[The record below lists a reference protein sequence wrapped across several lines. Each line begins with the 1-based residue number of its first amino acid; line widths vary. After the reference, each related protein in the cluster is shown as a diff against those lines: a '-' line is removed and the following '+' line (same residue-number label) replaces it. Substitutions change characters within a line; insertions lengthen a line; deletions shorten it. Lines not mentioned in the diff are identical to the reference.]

1 MFLAHCRTCGA
12 TFCDRC
18 EEAAAKLEQTVSLD
32 SGGVM
37 MFVPVCA
44 NCRSTEV
51 DHDGE

>member
-1 MFLAHCRTCGA
+1 MFLSRCRTCGT

-18 EEAAAKLEQTVSLD
+18 GEAAAKLEQTVRHD

-44 NCRSTEV
+44 SCRSAEV
-51 DHDGE
+51 DHDVE